1 MIFGIKMKFLAPLI
15 LSLSLALVVAPFE
28 PANAN
33 PLRESVLRGLRAKL
47 IQDGIIQDAATG
59 ASYSFDA
66 SQEPEDG
73 WIMVTVREVKGSAS
87 GGDPNVASAIGHFY
101 IRESDGM
108 IEWYDVVDD
117 ERKPYAAFV
126 ENWRSN

>member
-1 MIFGIKMKFLAPLI
+1 MKILPALF
-15 LSLSLALVVAPFE
+15 LSLSLTLVVGPVE
-28 PANAN
+28 PAHAD
-33 PLRESVLRGLRAKL
+33 PQREAGLRGLRAKL
-47 IQDGIIQDAATG
+47 IEDGIIENAPKG
-59 ASYSFDA
+59 VSYSFDA

-108 IEWYDVVDD
+108 IEWYDVVED

-126 ENWRSN
+126 ENWRGN

>member
-1 MIFGIKMKFLAPLI
+1 MKTLPALFV
-15 LSLSLALVVAPFE
+15 SFSLAIVVGTVE
-28 PANAN
+28 PAHAG
-33 PLRESVLRGLRAKL
+33 PQREAGLRELRSKL
-47 IQDGIIQDAATG
+47 IADGIIENAPKG
-59 ASYSFDA
+59 VSYSFDA

-73 WIMVTVREVKGSAS
+73 WILVTVREVKGSAS